1 MLVFSKPENIHSMI
15 TRKLSLIWR
24 VIYDWRETKSETYY
38 TFWSRKLHPL
48 ETQVEC
54 EELFQIKA
62 VALVYWC
69 EHC

>member
-24 VIYDWRETKSETYY
+24 VNYDWRETKSETYY

-54 EELFQIKA
+54 
-62 VALVYWC
+62 
-69 EHC
+69 